1 MYTIIIFTVVMSY
14 GIECIAAPRMEKQE
28 KLTKKITL
36 QSLNVMTLCPS
47 TLDDGVKK
55 SKHSIDCLCTR
66 INQRTRNLKINT
78 TLQADHDHNVHIAN
92 GVIPVED
99 KVIFI
104 YSNGW
109 SGRASTARYKFQGQ
123 ALYNAYIDQ
132 QAGVIPGTCVCFDYP
147 THTRSRATF
156 GQIPDQHCLLLVV
169 QEVRRVNPHASIVL
183 VGLCSGAMTILNFIA
198 EHPDELQNVQAVI
211 LESPSISI
219 EHIEKHAMRS
229 KLGKL
234 AKLVPPFFKYYFS
247 MYNPH
252 APTIVSTAGSIPH
265 NVPILIGAVTGDT
278 VVAYRDVQK
287 IVTVLRTHN
296 HPDVWVYATDKQIK
310 HAQMCIIPEW
320 VTTVH
325 DFLYHHNIGSL
336 AKPTYHNAQNG
347 NDFSQE
353 LYFKNTTNS
362 IIDIEKNLI

>member
-1 MYTIIIFTVVMSY
+1 MYTIVIFTFISY
-14 GIECIAAPRMEKQE
+14 GIKCIAAPRVEKQE

-36 QSLNVMTLCPS
+36 QSLNVITLRP
-47 TLDDGVKK
+47 TTIDDGLKT
-55 SKHSIDCLCTR
+55 SQHSIDCVCKR
-66 INQRTRNLKINT
+66 INKRTHSPMINT
-78 TLQADHDHNVHIAN
+78 TLQADYDHNVHIAN

-99 KVIFI
+99 EVIFI

-109 SGRASTARYKFQGQ
+109 SGRASTARYKFKGQ

-132 QAGVIPGTCVCFDYP
+132 QAGVIPGTCICFDYP
-147 THTRSRATF
+147 THTRSHATF

-234 AKLVPPFFKYYFS
+234 SKLVPRFFKYYFS

-252 APTIVSTAGSIPH
+252 APTIVSTAGTIPSH
-265 NVPILIGAVTGDT
+265 VPILIGAVTGDT
-278 VVAYRDVQK
+278 VVAYRDVKK
-287 IVTVLRTHN
+287 IVAALRTHN
-296 HPDVWVYATDKQIK
+296 HPNVWAYSTDKKIK
-310 HAQMCIIPEW
+310 HAQMCTIPEW
-320 VTTVH
+320 ITTVH
-325 DFLYHHNIGSL
+325 DFLDHHNILKTQLKSEIC
-336 AKPTYHNAQNG
+336 TQ
-347 NDFSQE
+347 
-353 LYFKNTTNS
+353 KNS
-362 IIDIEKNLI
+362 A